1 MNDIEIERNAE
12 ATAALMAI
20 QAAWAARMAR
30 AHLEFLADLKAVAL
44 DREAG
49 QRR

>member
-12 ATAALMAI
+12 ATGSDGD

-44 DREAG
+44 DCEAG